1 MHRYIFVY
9 IYTHTYHETQYI
21 YTADP
26 FIFPDPPCNRQSHWS
41 GDDIHLGDAWAQE
54 LRQETDRYEEDWL
67 RGVPVFENHP
77 EYVHEYEVNMIEY
90 MGFSKIFLRL
100 SDDLSCNVHILSTPG

>member
-1 MHRYIFVY
+1 MKHNT
-9 IYTHTYHETQYI
+9 YTQQIHSFFH
-21 YTADP
+21 
-26 FIFPDPPCNRQSHWS
+26 PCNRQSHWS

-100 SDDLSCNVHILSTPG
+100 SDDLSCNVQILSTPG